1 MTPMLARA
9 PVTGQATFAP
19 VEVDAAPDPGLEADP
34 PDDSLE
40 DVLLPL
46 SDFAAAESDPD
57 ADEPS
62 EPAACDPED
71 SLPDFA
77 APLDDPD
84 GTLPFRLSV
93 R

>member
-1 MTPMLARA
+1 MTPMVARA
-9 PVTGQATFAP
+9 SVTGQATFAP
-19 VEVDAAPDPGLEADP
+19 EVGAAPDPDFAADP
-34 PDDSLE
+34 LDDSLD

-57 ADEPS
+57 ADAPS
-62 EPAACDPED
+62 ELAACDPED
-71 SLPDFA
+71 SLPDLA

>member
-1 MTPMLARA
+1 MVARA

-19 VEVDAAPDPGLEADP
+19 EAGAAPDPDFAADP
-34 PDDSLE
+34 LEDSLD

-46 SDFAAAESDPD
+46 PDFAAAESDPD

-62 EPAACDPED
+62 EPAACDLED